1 VNRTYRLVVASFT
14 FATVTA
20 PSFAAE
26 KYRID
31 PEHVTVNFT
40 IQHMKWAKY
49 QGTIRTITG
58 DIVFDR
64 ENVTA
69 SSVRVVMPT
78 DGVDTLNLARDAEAR
93 SFGFLNVVRSAN
105 ITYEST
111 GIEKTGDK
119 TGRIMGNLTMAGVT
133 RPVTLDAVFD
143 GEGVSSW
150 DGKMRVGFSAT
161 GRLDTGD
168 FGMSGFADLN
178 IGPKLDFTIEVEGTK
193 Q

>member
-1 VNRTYRLVVASFT
+1 MSNTHGLVVASFA
-14 FATVTA
+14 FAAVTA
-20 PSFAAE
+20 PSFAVE

-40 IQHMKWAKY
+40 IQHDKWAKY

-58 DIVFDR
+58 DILFDR

-78 DGVDTLNLARDAEAR
+78 EGVDTLNVSRDVESR
-93 SFGFLNVVRSAN
+93 NFGFLYVAKSPN

-119 TGRIMGNLTMAGVT
+119 TAKIMGNLTMATVT

-150 DGKMRVGFSAT
+150 DGRMRVGFSAT
-161 GRLDTGD
+161 GSLDTGD
-168 FGMSGFADLN
+168 FGMSGFADLK
-178 IGPKLDFTIEVEGTK
+178 IGPTLDFTIEVEATK